1 MKNFTELAL
10 KRQSVR
16 LYDSKPVEKEKLDEI
31 IEACRIAPSAS
42 NSQPWKLIIV
52 NEPELKNKVA
62 DATFNKTVS
71 FNKFAP
77 QAGVI
82 AVVVIERPR
91 LITQVGGF
99 LKNREFPL
107 IDIGILS
114 EHFCLKAAEL
124 GLGTCM
130 LGWFNEKK
138 IQNLLSIPRK
148 KRIGLVITLGYEQ
161 EGYKQR
167 EKVRKLTE
175 EMSSFNIY

>member
-1 MKNFTELAL
+1 MDFTNLAL

-16 LYDSKPVEKEKLDEI
+16 RYAAKDVELEKINEI

-42 NSQPWKLIIV
+42 NSQPWHIIMV
-52 NEPELKNKVA
+52 TDKDVKNRVA
-62 DATFNKTVS
+62 EATYSNAVS

-77 QAGVI
+77 EAGAI
-82 AVVVIERPR
+82 AVMVIEKPR

-107 IDIGILS
+107 IDIGIVS

-138 IQNLLSIPRK
+138 IKQILNIPRK
-148 KRIGLVITLGYEQ
+148 KRIGLVITLGYAPDD
-161 EGYKQR
+161 YKLR
-167 EKVRKLTE
+167 EKIRKETSEIL
-175 EMSSFNIY
+175 SFNKY